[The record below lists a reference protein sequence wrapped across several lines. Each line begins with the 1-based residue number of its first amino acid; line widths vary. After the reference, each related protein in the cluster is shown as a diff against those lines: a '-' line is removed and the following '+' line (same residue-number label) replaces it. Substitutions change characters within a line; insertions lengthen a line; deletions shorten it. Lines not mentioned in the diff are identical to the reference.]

1 MFSLSQRQR
10 VEPTYIYSGMRTSSR
25 KSASQIVNHCVPLN
39 HARWDTFVASI
50 FMRLCSVPM
59 KSCHKWKVIFPLSL
73 MLMAV
78 AIPAHADSVW
88 NVTGTLSMTGNSGC
102 SGPCMETLNFHFD
115 FQWLPLF
122 PTSAVYRAAVVPGTM
137 SVDSS
142 GPLGKFTGGDFN
154 PSVSYITFSNSAND
168 QLEFNVRHN
177 TFGDRQTDPD
187 APPIFFSPDLYSCG
201 TVTCVTD
208 FVPPD
213 SPWFGK
219 TPPLLGLFLP
229 ATLDY
234 SLTRVPEPST
244 GLLLLCGL
252 LLLVIVRKDS
262 TQ

>member
-1 MFSLSQRQR
+1 M
-10 VEPTYIYSGMRTSSR
+10 YSGMRRSSGKCAR
-25 KSASQIVNHCVPLN
+25 QIVHQCIPLN
-39 HARWDTFVASI
+39 DTRWDTFVASTL
-50 FMRLCSVPM
+50 MRLSSVPM
-59 KSCHKWKVIFPLSL
+59 KSCHKWKVICLLPL
-73 MLMAV
+73 MLIAV
-78 AIPAHADSVW
+78 AIPAHADSLW
-88 NVTGTLSMTGNSGC
+88 NITGTLSITGNSGC
-102 SGPCMETLNFHFD
+102 SGPCIETLNFHFD

-187 APPIFFSPDLYSCG
+187 APPIFLSPDLYSCG
-201 TVTCVTD
+201 TVTCATD
-208 FVPPD
+208 FIPPD
-213 SPWFGK
+213 NIFHGR
-219 TPPLLGLFLP
+219 TPPVYGLFLP

-234 SLTRVPEPST
+234 SLTKVPEPST

-262 TQ
+262 NQ